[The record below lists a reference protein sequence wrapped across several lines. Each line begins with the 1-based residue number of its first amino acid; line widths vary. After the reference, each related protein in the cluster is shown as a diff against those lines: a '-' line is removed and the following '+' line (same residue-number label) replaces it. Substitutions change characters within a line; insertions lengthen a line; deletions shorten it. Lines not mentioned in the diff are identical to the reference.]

1 MNNLTRSAI
10 AALAMSA
17 AVLSAEDFKRTLHTG
32 PAPHVS
38 VNTGSG
44 YVHIMSAD
52 ISEVQVTGHV
62 RKGGG
67 NWGWSGGGN
76 VEERIRS
83 IVANPPIEQNG
94 DNIVIGRMRDRD
106 AQRNI
111 NIDYDVLIPRKA
123 SAEGRSGSGDV
134 RAANLDGAFSGG
146 SGSGD
151 LEVVNA
157 HSSVRL
163 DTGSGSV
170 RAREIYGPAV
180 LKSGSGDIE
189 LQQVAAGDVLAE
201 TGSGS
206 IRLRGVKGALRAT
219 TGSGDVEAQGAT
231 AGDWRI
237 TTGSGSVRLD
247 LGRQASFHIDASTG
261 SGDIR
266 LAQMTG
272 TDTQMNHHHLSTT
285 VNGGGP
291 AVRIQTGSGDI
302 EVR

>member
-1 MNNLTRSAI
+1 M
-10 AALAMSA
+10 
-17 AVLSAEDFKRTLHTG
+17 D
-32 PAPHVS
+32 
-38 VNTGSG
+38 
-44 YVHIMSAD
+44 D
-52 ISEVQVTGHV
+52 
-62 RKGGG
+62 
-67 NWGWSGGGN
+67 
-76 VEERIRS
+76 RIRQ

-111 NIDYDVLIPRKA
+111 TIDYDVLIPRRS

-134 RAANLDGAFSGG
+134 RAANLEGAFSGG

-170 RAREIYGPAV
+170 RARDIFGSAV

-189 LQQVAAGDVLAE
+189 LQQSAPGDVQAE

-206 IRLRGVKGALRAT
+206 IRIRNVKGAVRAI
-219 TGSGDVEAQGAT
+219 TGSGDVEAQGA
-231 AGDWRI
+231 AVGDWRI

-247 LGRQASFHIDASTG
+247 LGREAAFHIDASTG
-261 SGDIR
+261 SGSIR

-272 TDTQMNHHHLSTT
+272 TDTAMNHHHLSTS

-291 AVRIQTGSGDI
+291 ALRIQTGSGDI
-302 EVR
+302 EIR